1 MGACRTV
8 LLAMLSL
15 AMLYC
20 GAAFQPG
27 GAGALQCLAR
37 PPAEQRPARA
47 GGGAAHRHPAAW
59 SRGVLSPAL
68 RASNENASGGEETGN
83 GEGDGRG
90 ADLARRMANV
100 PILGIFVRF
109 AQWIASLLRSI
120 LIMRITVLCQAMNQ
134 LKTALLD
141 PQRRLVKPSP
151 PPLSRTSRNASCT
164 AFAPVLNFQALE
176 KETPRYTRSSASLP

>member
-1 MGACRTV
+1 M
-8 LLAMLSL
+8 LATLSL
-15 AMLYC
+15 ALLYC

-37 PPAEQRPARA
+37 PPAVTACPGQPPALAGRRGA

-59 SRGVLSPAL
+59 SRGVSSPAL
-68 RASNENASGGEETGN
+68 RASNENAAGGEETGG

-90 ADLARRMANV
+90 ADLGRRMANV

-120 LIMRITVLCQAMNQ
+120 LIMRMTVLCQAMNQ

-141 PQRRLVKPSP
+141 PQRRLVRPALT
-151 PPLSRTSRNASCT
+151 PPL
-164 AFAPVLNFQALE
+164 
-176 KETPRYTRSSASLP
+176 RSPASLSARARLANHAKLHAQLSPLFSISKR